1 MECDGFEWDDDKAE
15 ENPLNHDGVTFE
27 EATAVF
33 ANDNTVELFDESHSE
48 EEGRYYAIGF
58 SLQGRLLLVSF
69 IPRGKNIRIISA
81 RLAKG
86 QWEEFYEEHNR

>member
-33 ANDNTVELFDESHSE
+33 ANDNTVEL
-48 EEGRYYAIGF
+48 
-58 SLQGRLLLVSF
+58 
-69 IPRGKNIRIISA
+69 
-81 RLAKG
+81 
-86 QWEEFYEEHNR
+86 

>member
-33 ANDNTVELFDESHSE
+33 ADDDTVELFDEIHSE
-48 EEGRYYAIGF
+48 EEGRYYALGF
-58 SLQGRLLLVSF
+58 YWSRSSLGAKHSDHFGSAGERTMGRIL
-69 IPRGKNIRIISA
+69 
-81 RLAKG
+81 
-86 QWEEFYEEHNR
+86 